1 MKIVSRLFLFMF
13 VTSLLAV
20 CLPGDTCQARGPFD
34 GLGSHAGCNHYP
46 LGYRGLGAG
55 CFEMPYAM
63 GRIPTPP
70 YFALHPPVHYSDFV
84 ARTYGYSPFAYPG
97 TFETPAVPRVTPE
110 EVANP
115 YVKPD
120 STVQVDRIHHVVSA
134 SLPVVIRNPFVR
146 QSQPAVEDRVAQ
158 VE

>member
-1 MKIVSRLFLFMF
+1 MKTVSRLFLFMF

-20 CLPGDTCQARGPFD
+20 SLPEDTCQARGPFY
-34 GLGSHAGCNHYP
+34 GPGSCAGYNNYL
-46 LGYRGLGAG
+46 LGYHGLGAG

-84 ARTYGYSPFAYPG
+84 PRTYGYSPFAYPG
-97 TFETPAVPRVTPE
+97 NFETPPVLQVTPE
-110 EVANP
+110 EISNP
-115 YVKPD
+115 YVKPH
-120 STVQVDRIHHVVSA
+120 STGQVDKIHHVIST

-146 QSQPAVEDRVAQ
+146 QSQSSLGDRVAQ